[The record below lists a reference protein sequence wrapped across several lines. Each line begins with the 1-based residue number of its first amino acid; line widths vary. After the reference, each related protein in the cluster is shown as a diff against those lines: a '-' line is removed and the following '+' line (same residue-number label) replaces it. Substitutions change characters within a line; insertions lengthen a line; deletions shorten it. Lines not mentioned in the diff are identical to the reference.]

1 MKNGVLAEEKDALE
15 NRRRGVRNAETA
27 RRVVEEIRPHFI
39 FNVLNQLRYWIV
51 KDPEKA
57 YEMVYDLANYL
68 RVSISAVTDVE
79 RVSLKEEMQ
88 KLQSYLK
95 LEMMLKKNFR
105 VVWQQ
110 EEASGEDE
118 ISVFPGELY
127 KAVLQV
133 LQDGVKQTAEPRT
146 LKIENAINKEDY
158 MIRFTVAEAEI
169 IKEWRCPRPENVKGV

>member
-1 MKNGVLAEEKDALE
+1 MKNVVLAEEKGALG
-15 NRRRGVRNAETA
+15 NRRGGRNAETA

-39 FNVLNQLRYWIV
+39 FNVLNQLRYWII

-57 YEMVYDLANYL
+57 YGIVYDLANYL

-95 LEMMLKKNFR
+95 LEMMLKQNFR
-105 VVWQQ
+105 VVWEQ
-110 EEASGEDE
+110 EKASGEEE
-118 ISVFPGELY
+118 ISVLPGELY

-133 LQDGVKQTAEPRT
+133 LQEGVKETAEPRT
-146 LKIENAINKEDY
+146 LKIENAINKDDY

-169 IKEWRCPRPENVKGV
+169 IKEWRCPRPGNAKRV